1 MKNEETEK
9 PHFNGVFSC
18 LFLGILQ
25 GFYQELIQRNVVRGR
40 NDISFVWKSID
51 VNSKFLQRIG
61 GKLQL
66 ISCYLQLY
74 LKINM
79 LYNMHI

>member
-9 PHFNGVFSC
+9 PHFNRVFSC

-40 NDISFVWKSID
+40 NDISFV
-51 VNSKFLQRIG
+51 
-61 GKLQL
+61 
-66 ISCYLQLY
+66 
-74 LKINM
+74 
-79 LYNMHI
+79 